1 MNEKISVLLNNEEF
15 AAKLANTE
23 TAEMKALFA
32 AYGVELT
39 DEEVLEFVQTAVEAD
54 NGEVP
59 LNEDDL
65 ENVTGGSAVGLALKA
80 LGWTWKFAVKTYGS
94 PEKAVQGI
102 ISYWKK
108 KILGR

>member
-15 AAKLANTE
+15 AAKLASTD

-32 AYGVELT
+32 AYGVEMT

-54 NGEVP
+54 NGQIP

-65 ENVTGGSAVGLALKA
+65 ENVTGGSLVSMALKA

-94 PEKAVQGI
+94 EEEAAKGI